1 MTEQNLLHKTDSNG
15 WINPKD
21 HFPDRDVILTYHA
34 DGSIRVTDLLG
45 DEYESKITHWQ
56 PLPQPPKGTNNEI

>member
-1 MTEQNLLHKTDSNG
+1 MNNSK
-15 WINPKD
+15 
-21 HFPDRDVILTYHA
+21 TYHA

-56 PLPQPPKGTNNEI
+56 PLPKPPKGTNNEIQS